1 MVIFKD
7 RTIRS
12 VVRLMNGAVAC
23 FVVLFLVGMS
33 VEAKRSGSEPVA
45 LILHPTKAPEAMRKY
60 ELLPKT
66 LGQINVDAVPLYEK
80 AAQSLPKNLNMNQ
93 IRQWVETPPGKLP
106 REQVRSTLNGLRPTL
121 QLVEQAIKRKPLSWP
136 PFQQGT
142 LVPNL
147 SEYQELGYI
156 LALQA
161 RLQIAEGQYEQAIAT
176 IQTGFAMAKQIGESS
191 TVTQGTTGVAIAVR
205 MCRQLEQFIQYPDAP
220 SLYGA
225 LQALPRPLVDLN
237 VPMKIEMS
245 NLESSKQYHVIARRA
260 LKRHLESSHTVV
272 RMLMNRLD
280 RHVAALQCIEALRL
294 YAGAHNGT
302 FPNELSD
309 VTEVPIPNDPIDQK
323 PFIYHRTGSKAALEA
338 EAPNGA
344 KARFALR
351 YLLNVEK

>member
-1 MVIFKD
+1 
-7 RTIRS
+7 
-12 VVRLMNGAVAC
+12 
-23 FVVLFLVGMS
+23 
-33 VEAKRSGSEPVA
+33 
-45 LILHPTKAPEAMRKY
+45 
-60 ELLPKT
+60 
-66 LGQINVDAVPLYEK
+66 
-80 AAQSLPKNLNMNQ
+80 
-93 IRQWVETPPGKLP
+93 
-106 REQVRSTLNGLRPTL
+106 
-121 QLVEQAIKRKPLSWP
+121 
-136 PFQQGT
+136 
-142 LVPNL
+142 
-147 SEYQELGYI
+147 
-156 LALQA
+156 
-161 RLQIAEGQYEQAIAT
+161 
-176 IQTGFAMAKQIGESS
+176 
-191 TVTQGTTGVAIAVR
+191 